1 MFSDFIMNY
10 NPWKNL
16 YKIIAKFYLR
26 IKELFYPVIA
36 INTKNKY
43 ANRGRFNSFIRK
55 CLITKG
61 RKNEIVYLHSYNL
74 QAKLVEFLAF
84 MVNT

>member
-43 ANRGRFNSFIRK
+43 ANRGRFNSFIR
-55 CLITKG
+55 L
-61 RKNEIVYLHSYNL
+61 
-74 QAKLVEFLAF
+74 F
-84 MVNT
+84 